1 MIIERIERPN
11 AQPIIQP
18 SRSKLERQAA
28 NDARPRP
35 SGYVCGAC
43 GEQHCECHP
52 ESASAIPWTG
62 WGRHLAGGLREPVR
76 VGCRRHGLAGVRR
89 QGDDMTSRETM
100 DFAIV
105 TVVVVAAVLALVGV
119 VCGALT

>member
-28 NDARPRP
+28 NDARPSP

-43 GEQHCECHP
+43 GEQHCDCHP
-52 ESASAIPWTG
+52 ESGKRDPLDG
-62 WGRHLAGGLREPVR
+62 LGAGIWR
-76 VGCRRHGLAGVRR
+76 VVYVSLCVWAV
-89 QGDDMTSRETM
+89 
-100 DFAIV
+100 AV
-105 TVVVVAAVLALVGV
+105 TAWLVVFGK
-119 VCGALT
+119 GA